1 VLAEVKAAVGDDF
14 PVIYRLSSEEFVP
27 GGLTIGD
34 TTNFSVTLVEHGV
47 DAIHVSGGVYES
59 AAMIIQPAAVPQGLY
74 ISNAAA
80 IKEAIGSKIPVMVVG
95 RIKDP
100 VMAAEIIEKGHADMI
115 ALGRSL
121 LADPE
126 FPEKV
131 RAGTPENISPCIGC
145 NQACIDRLFQ
155 DQDLACLGNPFTGR
169 EWQYNPEEKAGSSKR
184 VLVIGGGPGGLE
196 ASRIAALRGHE
207 VFLYEKDEKLGGL
220 MSIASIP
227 PHREEIRELVDFLIS
242 QVEKLGVNIRLGR
255 AVDEVVINA
264 VKPDTIVMATGSKP
278 LVPSFIGEEKENVV
292 TTGEAI
298 LTGAPFGRNVVVA
311 GGGLVGC
318 ETAEFMAAKGARVTI
333 LEMLDDIGIGMGTL
347 DKALLLNR
355 LKELKVAMIT
365 GCKVKAFEGKNVIA
379 EKAGREEV
387 INEVDTIVLSLG
399 YQPEVAIL
407 PLIKRMK
414 IPYCMIGD
422 CVEPRKI
429 TEAIY
434 EGFINAYQL

>member
-1 VLAEVKAAVGDDF
+1 
-14 PVIYRLSSEEFVP
+14 
-27 GGLTIGD
+27 
-34 TTNFSVTLVEHGV
+34 
-47 DAIHVSGGVYES
+47 
-59 AAMIIQPAAVPQGLY
+59 
-74 ISNAAA
+74 
-80 IKEAIGSKIPVMVVG
+80 
-95 RIKDP
+95 
-100 VMAAEIIEKGHADMI
+100 
-115 ALGRSL
+115 
-121 LADPE
+121 
-126 FPEKV
+126 
-131 RAGTPENISPCIGC
+131 
-145 NQACIDRLFQ
+145 
-155 DQDLACLGNPFTGR
+155 
-169 EWQYNPEEKAGSSKR
+169 
-184 VLVIGGGPGGLE
+184 
-196 ASRIAALRGHE
+196 
-207 VFLYEKDEKLGGL
+207 
-220 MSIASIP
+220 
-227 PHREEIRELVDFLIS
+227 LVDFLIS

-292 TTGEAI
+292 TGEAI

-318 ETAEFMAAKGARVTI
+318 ETAEFMAAKGSRVTI

-422 CVEPRKI
+422 YVEPRKI